1 MATWNDLRD
10 HSTPPRSSLPVI
22 KCTCG
27 SEILLVPDIKAM
39 AEALENHVAQ
49 HQRKYGLSAEE
60 ADGIR
65 EHLIVQ
71 IFELAS
77 KAETK

>member
-1 MATWNDLRD
+1 MVLRLLYDLKD
-10 HSTPPRSSLPVI
+10 ETIPKSLSLVVI

-39 AEALENHVAQ
+39 GEAVENHVAE
-49 HQRKYGLSAEE
+49 HKKKYGLSSDQAE
-60 ADGIR
+60 GIR
-65 EHLIVQ
+65 DHLIIQ

-77 KAETK
+77 K